1 MAKAYVLDRT
11 GVNPVMDEVPTE
23 KIPIYADETAATAA
37 LSNLN
42 VGDILATRDITEADV
57 LGNLITKVDGIIDA
71 GINASDFADFQ
82 TRLAAL

>member
-1 MAKAYVLDRT
+1 MAKQFVLDRT
-11 GVNPVMDEVPTE
+11 GQTPVMDEVPTE
-23 KIPIYADETAATAA
+23 KIPIYANETAATAA
-37 LSNLN
+37 LSNHN

-82 TRLAAL
+82 TRLAAI